1 MPCTDLPFLRLDF
14 GSSLFVNI
22 PIRLLFDLDELM
34 EYLVSYLSVREID
47 GIVEFVAYPK
57 ALKLVHCRVI

>member
-47 GIVEFVAYPK
+47 GIVEFVAYPE

>member
-47 GIVEFVAYPK
+47 GIVEFVAYPE
-57 ALKLVHCRVI
+57 A